1 MLQAGRKFAGD
12 ERGAVA
18 ATYAIGL
25 AGLLAIAGV
34 AFDYGRL
41 VAMDTELQNGADQ
54 AALAGASQLD
64 GKAGA
69 CSRAAAAARN
79 EADGGLLNNISLLA
93 SDGTS
98 NKVTFPSEPTCDGT
112 GQIRFYRTIAGVAG
126 ETATVAADSDANARY
141 IEVHV
146 DVRAAKYVF
155 TPIVG
160 AFNSG
165 AISAAALAGLTS
177 AICKVPPL
185 MICSPNPNQPFN
197 AAAKKGWGVMATG
210 HGGGNTAWAAG
221 DFGFLEIGNSQKA
234 DLERAL
240 AFKDVPFDCAPITGT
255 RPETGNAQGLFRA
268 INTRFD
274 IYDDSGQPLNQCQSG
289 GKCPAASNVVKDLV
303 KDNTNTTGNNS
314 CRTHN
319 QGWHLPPNQFY
330 PRAGAQASDGNG
342 SVYHDYV
349 AKPAGID
356 AMGLTRDLCHYNSYV
371 AGQPANLCNNLNGLG
386 SADPDNKFGTGR
398 WARRD
403 YFNKYHS
410 GATWPPAVGAQY
422 LMNPGDTTS
431 FTRYGIYKWEQAQ
444 ANIPTNTTGNNRQIG
459 TPICSTGTADGLD
472 RRVLTLAIVKNC
484 AQLAGGSTKVE
495 VDEWIDAFLVEPTF
509 DARGNGAG
517 TDAIYFEVIGPANVA
532 GGGAEVLPQTIRRD
546 VPYLIR

>member
-1 MLQAGRKFAGD
+1 MLHAGRRFAGD

-64 GKAGA
+64 GKSGA
-69 CSRAAAAARN
+69 CARAAQAARN
-79 EADGGLLNNISLLA
+79 EADGGLLNNITLLA

-98 NKVTFPSEPTCDGT
+98 NKLAFPSEPACDAT
-112 GQIRFYRTIAGVAG
+112 GQIRFFKTVAGVAG
-126 ETATVAADSDANARY
+126 ATTTVAADSDATANY
-141 IEVHV
+141 IELNVN
-146 DVRAAKYVF
+146 VRAAQYVF

-165 AISAAALAGLTS
+165 AISAAAMAGLTS

-185 MICSPNPNQPFN
+185 MICSPNPSQPFN
-197 AAAKKGWGVMATG
+197 SAAKKGWGVMATG

-221 DFGFLEIGNSQKA
+221 DFGFLEIGNSQKS

-240 AFKDVPFDCAPITGT
+240 AFKEVPFDCAPISGT

-289 GKCPAASNVVKDLV
+289 GKCPAAANVVKDLV

-314 CRTHN
+314 CRTHG
-319 QGWHLPPNQFY
+319 QGWHLPTNQFF
-330 PRAGAQASDGNG
+330 PRAGNQSTDNNG
-342 SVYHDYV
+342 STFDADGV
-349 AKPAGID
+349 ID
-356 AMGLTRDLCHYNSYV
+356 AMGLTRDLCHYTSYV
-371 AGQPANLCNNLNGLG
+371 AGLSANRCNTLNGLG
-386 SADPDNKFGTGR
+386 GADPDTKFGSGR

-410 GATWPPAVGAQY
+410 GGTWPPAVGTKY
-422 LMNPGDTTS
+422 LMDPADATS

-444 ANIPTNTTGNNRQIG
+444 ANIPTDTTGNNRQIG
-459 TPICSTGTADGLD
+459 TPICSTGSADGLD

-484 AQLAGGSTKVE
+484 AQLAGGSQKVE

-517 TDAIYFEVIGPANVA
+517 TDAIYFEVIGPASVA